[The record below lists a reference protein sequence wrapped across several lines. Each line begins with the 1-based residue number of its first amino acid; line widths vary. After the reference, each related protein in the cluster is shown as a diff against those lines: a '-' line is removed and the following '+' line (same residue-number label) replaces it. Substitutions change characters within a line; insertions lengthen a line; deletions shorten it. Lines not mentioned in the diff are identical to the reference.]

1 MDWGDVQEKPV
12 PKLTRATR
20 DFQVYQPV
28 LMDEYLEE
36 GAHCGSADFCP
47 MECTNYGIVD
57 LPDDAENIDADFTG
71 VIRID
76 RSGIVFEWQ

>member
-1 MDWGDVQEKPV
+1 M
-12 PKLTRATR
+12 RATR

-76 RSGIVFEWQ
+76 RSGIVLEVSVEWGASQEDNSGGV